1 MIASWKPRHQ
11 QIYPGEALCALV
23 IPVLHPQL
31 LRDQDLLWFID
42 NEAAAASII
51 RASSGEEDVHLLAQA
66 SQVRL
71 ALLGARLW
79 VEWIDSE
86 SNPADGLSRD
96 GLSDE
101 WTCQQQW
108 SLSEFAFPPALD
120 QSGLLEWLETQIIDS
135 DCG

>member
-1 MIASWKPRHQ
+1 M
-11 QIYPGEALCALV
+11 
-23 IPVLHPQL
+23 
-31 LRDQDLLWFID
+31 
-42 NEAAAASII
+42 
-51 RASSGEEDVHLLAQA
+51 
-66 SQVRL
+66 RL

-101 WTCQQQW
+101 WTCKQQW
-108 SLSEFAFPPALD
+108 SLSEFVFPPALD
-120 QSGLLEWLETQIIDS
+120 QSGLLEWLEAQIIDS